1 MLAKQKLAHNLQ
13 QNPTV
18 CEAGITIPMYFLTKL
33 RVSTLFQ
40 ERTRESIFYVV
51 WFCFV
56 LFCFVFW
63 VIGGLY
69 HIFYCFLYF
78 PGGSDSKA
86 SCLQWGRP
94 GFDPWV
100 RKILWR
106 RKWQPTPILLPGK
119 YQGRRSLVGYSPWDH
134 KESDTTERFYHIFY
148 CFLQP
153 LKKCEKLPSRGGCM
167 ETSSGLDLTHG
178 SGPCTRQ

>member
-18 CEAGITIPMYFLTKL
+18 CEAGIMIPIYFLTKL

-51 WFCFV
+51 FFFFLSHRWS
-56 LFCFVFW
+56 LS
-63 VIGGLY
+63 LY
-69 HIFYCFLYF
+69 IFYWFLYF

-106 RKWQPTPILLPGK
+106 RKWQPTPVLLPGK
-119 YQGRRSLVGYSPWDH
+119 SQGRRSLVGYSPWGH
-134 KESDTTERFYHIFY
+134 KESDMTERFYHIFY

-153 LKKCEKLPSRGGCM
+153 LKKCEKLPSHGGCM
-167 ETSSGLDLTHG
+167 ETSSGLDLIHG
-178 SGPCTRQ
+178 SGPCARQ